1 MAVHFGKRGTPL
13 FFPARCHVR
22 GIARRSVVSRRTL
35 RNIAIVVAVVFVV
48 RTLLALVVDSPTGI
62 NFVIGAVAATGA
74 LVIIDFVDRKQD
86 LEV

>member
-1 MAVHFGKRGTPL
+1 M
-13 FFPARCHVR
+13 
-22 GIARRSVVSRRTL
+22 SRRTL